1 METCFHFI
9 KKKERKREKKPEIEY
24 NQCAFIRKQEI
35 KTTRK

>member
-9 KKKERKREKKPEIEY
+9 KKKEKKEEKPEIEY

-35 KTTRK
+35 KTSRK